1 MPALIQ
7 TPDLQ
12 KELASLNPP
21 LLIDVR
27 LKDDFEETHIPNAVS
42 NCVFEVAFLQRLT
55 AEKNQPIVVYGA
67 DSKSYESRMAAEK
80 LSRAG
85 YTNVSEYRDGIRG
98 WEEAGGS
105 VSRNKPRQPESR
117 ISDGPHNIDLKESFI
132 EWKGRNLQT
141 KHHGRIGLRSGSVE
155 IADGRLI
162 SGEFVIDLK
171 GIACSNLQGTDLHD
185 VLIGH
190 LQSDD
195 FFDVERFPE
204 ARFVIKHAKK
214 IEGAAAGHPNV
225 EITGEL
231 SLKDVSAPI
240 TFLAT
245 AGVTPAGKAAAQA
258 VLSFDRTEW
267 NVIYGSARFF
277 NRLGMH
283 LVNDLIDLDIRI
295 VTV

>member
-1 MPALIQ
+1 MPVLIQ

-12 KELASLNPP
+12 KELASINPP

-27 LKDDFEETHIPNAVS
+27 LKDDFEEAHIPSAVS
-42 NCVFEVAFLQRLT
+42 NCVFEVAFLQRMT
-55 AEKNQPIVVYGA
+55 AEKSQPIVVYGA

-85 YTNVSEYRDGIRG
+85 FKNVSEYREGIRG
-98 WEEAGGS
+98 WEDAGGS
-105 VSRNKPRQPESR
+105 VTRNKPRQPDPQ
-117 ISDGPHNIDLKESFI
+117 IGDGKRDIDLKESFI
-132 EWKGRNLQT
+132 EWSGRNLLNR
-141 KHHGRIGLRSGSVE
+141 HHGRIGFRSGSLT
-155 IADGRLI
+155 IARGKLTG
-162 SGEFVIDLK
+162 GEFVIDLNQI
-171 GIACSNLQGTDLHD
+171 GCSNLQGTDLHD
-185 VLIGH
+185 VLIHH
-190 LQSDD
+190 LKSDD

-204 ARFVIKHAKK
+204 SRFLIRQAKH
-214 IEGAAAGHPNV
+214 IEGATAGHPNL

-231 SLKDVSAPI
+231 SLKDVSAPM

-245 AGVTPAGKAAAQA
+245 AGVTSDGKGAAQA
-258 VLSFDRTEW
+258 VLSFDRTQW

-283 LVNDLIDLDIRI
+283 LVNDLVDLDIRI